1 MKEVS
6 TRNPGP
12 SRGRGVAI
20 PVLLVASALLLGG
33 CPPPAYDS
41 SLLQQAA
48 ALGKEQR
55 WLDARPLIQR
65 HLLEHPQDPLAHFY
79 YGLSFL
85 HLGEPQ
91 LTLAEG
97 ELLTAQ
103 ALIERGEPVAEGI
116 FDGDEQKFMGELYQK
131 TALVYIRA
139 FREAL
144 VRDVPYEY
152 TRVLLKKALAQTELG
167 LKAYPDSHGLK
178 EYETTLNEY
187 LHGTPERTPDIMT
200 GSPENGVAI

>member
-1 MKEVS
+1 MKYLC
-6 TRNPGP
+6 TRFPGP
-12 SRGRGVAI
+12 LGRGMAL
-20 PVLLVASALLLGG
+20 PLLMLACAALFLGG
-33 CPPPAYDS
+33 CPAPAYDPA
-41 SLLQQAA
+41 LLVEASAIGNQ
-48 ALGKEQR
+48 QR
-55 WLDARPLIQR
+55 WPEARPLIQQ
-65 HLLEHPQDPLAHFY
+65 HLLKYPEDPLGHFY

-85 HLGEPQ
+85 HLAEPQ

-103 ALIERGEPVAEGI
+103 ALIERGQPVPDGV
-116 FDGDEQKFMGELYQK
+116 FDGDLQKFMGELYQK

-152 TRVLLKKALAQTELG
+152 SRVLLKKALAQTELG
-167 LKAYPDSHGLK
+167 LEAYPDSLGLK
-178 EYETTLNEY
+178 DYAKTLNEY

-200 GSPENGVAI
+200 RSGESGAAI

>member
-1 MKEVS
+1 MRITC
-6 TRNPGP
+6 TRFPGP
-12 SRGRGVAI
+12 LGRGMALPLLMVAC
-20 PVLLVASALLLGG
+20 AALLLGG
-33 CPPPAYDS
+33 CPPPAYDPA
-41 SLLQQAA
+41 LLIEASAIGNQ
-48 ALGKEQR
+48 QR
-55 WLDARPLIQR
+55 WPEARPLIQQ
-65 HLLEHPQDPLAHFY
+65 HLLKYPEDPMGHFY

-85 HLGEPQ
+85 HLGQPQ

-103 ALIERGEPVAEGI
+103 ALIERGQPVPEGV
-116 FDGDEQKFMGELYQK
+116 FDGDLQKFMGELYQK

-152 TRVLLKKALAQTELG
+152 SRVLLKKALAQTELG
-167 LKAYPDSHGLK
+167 LEVYPDSLGLK
-178 EYETTLNEY
+178 DYAKTLNEY

-200 GSPENGVAI
+200 RSGESGAAI